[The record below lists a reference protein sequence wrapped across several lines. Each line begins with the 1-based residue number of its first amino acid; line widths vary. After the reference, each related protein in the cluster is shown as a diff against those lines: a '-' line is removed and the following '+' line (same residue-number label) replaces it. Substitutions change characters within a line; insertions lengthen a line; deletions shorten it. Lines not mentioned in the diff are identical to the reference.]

1 MGGERGDAGF
11 SATSKSGSTSL
22 FNIGWL
28 VAVLEVGAQG
38 KGDKPVMTWRTVVVL
53 VAAAITIEDKRA
65 KDTPDTSQ
73 EIVVFLCTILSP
85 RYLIS
90 SLSRADPPGSGF
102 NNTNFSL
109 LLCPENPENTANGSG
124 KILESDSAQLRQFE
138 RVTIIVSGPYT
149 NVGSNRPPSRPPLA
163 FPMVAPRNWPR
174 CGCPSPK
181 PHPTRLTR
189 ADPLAT
195 ARSARRLSNSRSEAG
210 QSAALGP
217 IRPPRTEVE
226 LRRAVPTSSRT
237 EPVLRRALVRCR
249 KPSHR

>member
-28 VAVLEVGAQG
+28 VAVLEVGANG

-53 VAAAITIEDKRA
+53 GAAAITREDKRA
-65 KDTPDTSQ
+65 KDTPDTSR

-90 SLSRADPPGSGF
+90 SLSCADPPGSGF

-124 KILESDSAQLRQFE
+124 KILESDSAQLRRFE
-138 RVTIIVSGPYT
+138 RVTIVVSGPYT
-149 NVGSNRPPSRPPLA
+149 NVGSNHPPSRVPGHLA
-163 FPMVAPRNWPR
+163 PGVDEAF
-174 CGCPSPK
+174 
-181 PHPTRLTR
+181 RLLHARHVT
-189 ADPLAT
+189 T
-195 ARSARRLSNSRSEAG
+195 AIVSISWDFIAQWFAKRFG
-210 QSAALGP
+210 AAHWA
-217 IRPPRTEVE
+217 
-226 LRRAVPTSSRT
+226 AVGFNPDGTVT
-237 EPVLRRALVRCR
+237 PF
-249 KPSHR
+249 

>member
-28 VAVLEVGAQG
+28 VAVLEVGAHG

-53 VAAAITIEDKRA
+53 GAAAITIEDKRA

-174 CGCPSPK
+174 CGAESSGELGSQTCLFALWLS
-181 PHPTRLTR
+181 TLM
-189 ADPLAT
+189 
-195 ARSARRLSNSRSEAG
+195 AR
-210 QSAALGP
+210 
-217 IRPPRTEVE
+217 
-226 LRRAVPTSSRT
+226 
-237 EPVLRRALVRCR
+237 
-249 KPSHR
+249 

>member
-28 VAVLEVGAQG
+28 VAVLEVGAHG
-38 KGDKPVMTWRTVVVL
+38 KGDNPVMTGRTVVML
-53 VAAAITIEDKRA
+53 GAAAITIEDKRA

-124 KILESDSAQLRQFE
+124 KI
-138 RVTIIVSGPYT
+138 
-149 NVGSNRPPSRPPLA
+149 
-163 FPMVAPRNWPR
+163 
-174 CGCPSPK
+174 
-181 PHPTRLTR
+181 
-189 ADPLAT
+189 
-195 ARSARRLSNSRSEAG
+195 RSEEHTSEL
-210 QSAALGP
+210 QSQ
-217 IRPPRTEVE
+217 
-226 LRRAVPTSSRT
+226 SN
-237 EPVLRRALVRCR
+237 LVCR
-249 KPSHR
+249 LLLEKKKKKSCITRKLCLSVNSTD

>member
-28 VAVLEVGAQG
+28 VAVLEVGAHG

-53 VAAAITIEDKRA
+53 GAAAITIADKRA

-109 LLCPENPENTANGSG
+109 LLCPENPENTANGPG
-124 KILESDSAQLRQFE
+124 KILESESDHIRQFG
-138 RVTIIVSGPYT
+138 RVTIMVSSTYRHEGT
-149 NVGSNRPPSRPPLA
+149 ERPA
-163 FPMVAPRNWPR
+163 
-174 CGCPSPK
+174 
-181 PHPTRLTR
+181 
-189 ADPLAT
+189 
-195 ARSARRLSNSRSEAG
+195 
-210 QSAALGP
+210 
-217 IRPPRTEVE
+217 
-226 LRRAVPTSSRT
+226 
-237 EPVLRRALVRCR
+237 
-249 KPSHR
+249 

>member
-1 MGGERGDAGF
+1 MGGEGGAAGF
-11 SATSKSGSTSL
+11 SVKSKSGWTSL
-22 FNIGWL
+22 LNIGWL
-28 VAVLEVGAQG
+28 VALLGVGGHG
-38 KGDKPVMTWRTVVVL
+38 KGDKPVMTWRTVVVW

-85 RYLIS
+85 RYLIF

-109 LLCPENPENTANGSG
+109 LLCRENPENTANGSG
-124 KILESDSAQLRQFE
+124 KILDSDSALLLLFD

-174 CGCPSPK
+174 CG
-181 PHPTRLTR
+181 
-189 ADPLAT
+189 A
-195 ARSARRLSNSRSEAG
+195 
-210 QSAALGP
+210 
-217 IRPPRTEVE
+217 
-226 LRRAVPTSSRT
+226 
-237 EPVLRRALVRCR
+237 
-249 KPSHR
+249 

>member
-1 MGGERGDAGF
+1 MH
-11 SATSKSGSTSL
+11 
-22 FNIGWL
+22 NI
-28 VAVLEVGAQG
+28 
-38 KGDKPVMTWRTVVVL
+38 
-53 VAAAITIEDKRA
+53 
-65 KDTPDTSQ
+65 
-73 EIVVFLCTILSP
+73 
-85 RYLIS
+85 IS

-163 FPMVAPRNWPR
+163 FPMVAPRNWP
-174 CGCPSPK
+174 CPLPK

-195 ARSARRLSNSRSEAG
+195 ARSARRLSTTPSEAG
-210 QSAALGP
+210 QAAALGP

-226 LRRAVPTSSRT
+226 LRRAGPSSART
-237 EPVLRRALVRCR
+237 EPRLRRALVRR
-249 KPSHR
+249 RQPSHR

>member
-22 FNIGWL
+22 LNIGWL

-85 RYLIS
+85 CYLIS

-138 RVTIIVSGPYT
+138 RVTIIVSGP
-149 NVGSNRPPSRPPLA
+149 L
-163 FPMVAPRNWPR
+163 
-174 CGCPSPK
+174 
-181 PHPTRLTR
+181 HE
-189 ADPLAT
+189 
-195 ARSARRLSNSRSEAG
+195 RRLESPSEPAPVGVPDGCAPKLAPLWLSRSE
-210 QSAALGP
+210 
-217 IRPPRTEVE
+217 T
-226 LRRAVPTSSRT
+226 
-237 EPVLRRALVRCR
+237 
-249 KPSHR
+249 